1 MAEKYTLTKR
11 PGKPGKLKKVID
23 LISGKRKWPKARLDE
38 EGYHMGVK
46 EAGVLPGAGSGYQRK
61 RETELDEIKKFS
73 LGKGERF
80 STKLDRD
87 RRKKAWVKEQ
97 VKEKVDKWPV
107 LFDNKYQKSLLKERF
122 EDEFDRQ
129 SLLKG
134 KRNKKGGSVKT
145 SKYSKGGGVRKSKY
159 SL

>member
-1 MAEKYTLTKR
+1 MAKKYVLTK
-11 PGKPGKLKKVID
+11 KKLKP
-23 LISGKRKWPKARLDE
+23 LYGWLSGQRKWPKGRLDE

-61 RETELDEIKKFS
+61 RETKLDEITKASDKSEKFQ
-73 LGKGERF
+73 
-80 STKLDRD
+80 TKTDRD
-87 RRKKAWVKEQ
+87 RRKKAWVKKQ

-107 LFDNKYQKSLLKERF
+107 LFDNPNQKENLKERF

-134 KRNKKGGSVKT
+134 KRNKKGGTV
-145 SKYSKGGGVRKSKY
+145 SKYSTGGGVRKSKY

>member
-1 MAEKYTLTKR
+1 MAEKYVLTKKKLR
-11 PGKPGKLKKVID
+11 PTLEW
-23 LISGKRKWPKARLDE
+23 LSGQRKWPKDTKLD
-38 EGYHMGVK
+38 MILS
-46 EAGVLPGAGSGYQRK
+46 AGVLPGAGRGYQRK
-61 RETELDEIKKFS
+61 QE
-73 LGKGERF
+73 
-80 STKLDRD
+80 TKLAEITKASDKSEKFQTKTDRD
-87 RRKKAWVKEQ
+87 RRKKAWVKKQ

-107 LFDNKYQKSLLKERF
+107 LFDNPNQKENLKERF

-134 KRNKKGGSVKT
+134 KRNRTGGTV

>member
-1 MAEKYTLTKR
+1 MAKKYVLTKKKMR
-11 PGKPGKLKKVID
+11 PTLEW
-23 LISGKRKWPKARLDE
+23 LSGQRKWPKDTEPNMILS
-38 EGYHMGVK
+38 
-46 EAGVLPGAGSGYQRK
+46 AGVLPGAGRDYQRK
-61 RETELDEIKKFS
+61 QE
-73 LGKGERF
+73 
-80 STKLDRD
+80 TKLAEITKASDKSEKFQTKTDRD

-97 VKEKVDKWPV
+97 VKENVDKWPV
-107 LFDNKYQKSLLKERF
+107 LFDNKSGKERLKERF

-134 KRNKKGGSVKT
+134 KRNRTGGTV

>member
-1 MAEKYTLTKR
+1 MVKKYVLTKKKMR
-11 PGKPGKLKKVID
+11 PTLEW
-23 LISGKRKWPKARLDE
+23 LSGQRKWPKARLDE

-61 RETELDEIKKFS
+61 RETKLDEIMKASDKS
-73 LGKGERF
+73 ERF
-80 STKLDRD
+80 QTKTDRD

-97 VKEKVDKWPV
+97 VEKKVDKYPS
-107 LFDNKYQKSLLKERF
+107 LYNNKSGKENLKERF

>member
-1 MAEKYTLTKR
+1 MAEKYVVTK
-11 PGKPGKLKKVID
+11 KKLKP
-23 LISGKRKWPKARLDE
+23 LYGWLSGQRKWPKARFGE
-38 EGYHMGVK
+38 EGYSMGIK

-61 RETELDEIKKFS
+61 RETKLDEITKASDKS
-73 LGKGERF
+73 ERF
-80 STKLDRD
+80 QTKTDRD

-97 VKEKVDKWPV
+97 VKEHVDKWPV
-107 LFDNKYQKSLLKERF
+107 LFDNKSGKERLKERF

-134 KRNKKGGSVKT
+134 KRNKKGGSV